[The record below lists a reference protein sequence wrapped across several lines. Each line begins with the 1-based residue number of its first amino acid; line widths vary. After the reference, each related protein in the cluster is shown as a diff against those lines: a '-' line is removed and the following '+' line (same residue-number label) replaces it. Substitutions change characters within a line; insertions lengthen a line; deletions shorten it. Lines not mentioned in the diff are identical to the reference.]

1 MDLELSDKFE
11 RWKEIFISLLI
22 DRHKHIN
29 PMAIA
34 EPSEVRVA
42 TESYKQNNDIV
53 GQFINDRII
62 IDPQIKEPRITI
74 TKLYT
79 DFRLWS
85 ISNVVK
91 GKKCPD
97 RNQLKAYVEKLLNKP
112 YETKGWA
119 GIGYKQEDDDEDDD
133 E

>member
-1 MDLELSDKFE
+1 M
-11 RWKEIFISLLI
+11 LI

-29 PMAIA
+29 PMAIP

-97 RNQLKAYVEKLLNKP
+97 RNQLNPTRSQQSRLHA
-112 YETKGWA
+112 
-119 GIGYKQEDDDEDDD
+119 
-133 E
+133 